1 MAPSR
6 AAVILICLTAV
17 CVQCRVIPPADE
29 QLLEPNPDGSFPHD
43 RLNYKN
49 VMSQDLIEGVTASG
63 IPKPQQVELLV
74 NNSVL
79 LKPAPGSEN
88 ATIPL
93 SQVNKKAPIYKIPTA
108 NGVVKAKPVA
118 SQLVH
123 SSSNSRPAP
132 DKEGEVH
139 AMQLGF
145 DNGVL
150 GLPFAGSQTGF
161 GEEKELQVGVRIA
174 TPVFGSG
181 FNFCVSESPIFA
193 YERKIV
199 CYWAS
204 PYAAATF

>member
-6 AAVILICLTAV
+6 AAVILICWTAV
-17 CVQCRVIPPADE
+17 CVQCRVIQPADE
-29 QLLEPNPDGSFPHD
+29 GGQQLLQPNPDGSFPHD

-49 VMSQDLIEGVTASG
+49 VMSQDLIDGVTASG
-63 IPKPQQVELLV
+63 IPKAKQAEPLV

-88 ATIPL
+88 STIPL
-93 SQVNKKAPIYKIPTA
+93 SKINKNAPIYKIPTV

-123 SSSNSRPAP
+123 SSSNSRPAA

-139 AMQLGF
+139 AMQNF

-150 GLPFAGSQTGF
+150 GNGIAGSLTGF
-161 GEEKELQVGVRIA
+161 GEEKQLQVGVRIA

-181 FNFCVSESPIFA
+181 FNFCVSEFPILLM
-193 YERKIV
+193 
-199 CYWAS
+199 
-204 PYAAATF
+204 AAQLIAT